1 MSCYYPLFGLPAGL
15 EASLTFSSHTLN
27 QCAKPGQSAPHQHQL
42 DLALYGSSSA
52 GHWILYDRLQVPHSA
67 DVEVRAS
74 TYGLSPGEL
83 LVAVPLA
90 SDSPTDARPEQL
102 PKPASKRLDR
112 SPVAERCSLAF
123 HWRGITSSY
132 QGEYPL
138 RMAEVKGGSFLSF
151 DPLLKPDPAVGRSLV
166 VLVSISRIQ
175 DPSPL
180 TLELFALT
188 SRELLQT
195 VNHARNRCT
204 IVDLTEEPF
213 HSGSLVMRGKGWVGI
228 PIVIRLSREEAPPSM
243 SVEHTHPPTEL
254 FWEED
259 RLPGSRIVKSSWMGI
274 QLNTAPT

>member
-42 DLALYGSSSA
+42 DLALYGSSEGRWS
-52 GHWILYDRLQVPHSA
+52 LYDRHTLPHFA

-90 SDSPTDARPEQL
+90 SDSPTDTRPELL

-166 VLVSISRIQ
+166 VLVSISRIH

-180 TLELFALT
+180 TLELFNLS
-188 SRELLQT
+188 SRELLRT
-195 VNHARNRCT
+195 MNHGKNRCT
-204 IVDLTEEPF
+204 VVDLPEEGVNTGP
-213 HSGSLVMRGKGWVGI
+213 LVMRGRGWVGI

-259 RLPGSRIVKSSWMGI
+259 RLPGSRIVKSAWMGI
-274 QLNTAPT
+274 QLNSAPT

>member
-1 MSCYYPLFGLPAGL
+1 MSCYYPLLGLPDGL

-27 QCAKPGQSAPHQHQL
+27 QCANPGQSAPHQHQL
-42 DLALYGSSSA
+42 DLALYSSSS
-52 GHWILYDRLQVPHSA
+52 GHWTLADQLKVPPSG

-90 SDSPTDARPEQL
+90 SDSPTDARPELL
-102 PKPASKRLDR
+102 PKPASKRVDR

-138 RMAEVKGGSFLSF
+138 RMAEVQGGSFLSF
-151 DPLLKPDPAVGRSLV
+151 DPLLKPDPAAGRSLV
-166 VLVSISRIQ
+166 VLVTLSRIQ

-180 TLELFALT
+180 TLELFDLS
-188 SRELLQT
+188 SRRLLHT
-195 VNHARNRCT
+195 MNHGRNRCT
-204 IVDLTEEPF
+204 IVDLPEEGF
-213 HSGSLVMRGKGWVGI
+213 SSGPLAMRGKGWVGI
-228 PIVIRLSREEAPPSM
+228 PIVIRLSKEEAPPSM

-259 RLPGSRIVKSSWMGI
+259 RLPGSRIVKSSWMDI
-274 QLNTAPT
+274 QLNTAPI